1 MDRMEAD
8 DVDVVARARDGDMEA
23 FRALVERHSRGL
35 FHLAYRLTG
44 NEQDAEDVV
53 QETFM
58 RAYRRLDRF
67 ESRAGFGTWLHRIAA
82 NCAIDLTRSR
92 RRHAQPREDPGR
104 EAGGYD
110 HRDPAEQLPADGPSQ
125 ETVVFSSEV
134 RRRVGDALDDLTSSE
149 RAAFVLRHFEEKS
162 IEEIR
167 TALGLSENAAKQCIF
182 RAVRKLRRA
191 LGPAMSPAR

>member
-1 MDRMEAD
+1 MDRMEAED
-8 DVDVVARARDGDMEA
+8 ADVVARARDGDMEA

-53 QETFM
+53 QETFI
-58 RAYRRLDRF
+58 RAYRRLDRY
-67 ESRAGFGTWLHRIAA
+67 ESRAGFGTWLHRITV

-92 RRHAQPREDPGR
+92 GRHTPPRVPAFEEHP
-104 EAGGYD
+104 D
-110 HRDPAEQLPADGPSQ
+110 HTEQLPAHGPSP
-125 ETVVFSSEV
+125 ETVVYSSEV
-134 RRRVGDALDDLTSSE
+134 RRKVGDALDRLTSSE
-149 RAAFVLRHFEEKS
+149 RTAFVLRHFEEKS

>member
-1 MDRMEAD
+1 MDRMEAE

-92 RRHAQPREDPGR
+92 RRHVQPREVPGQDR
-104 EAGGYD
+104 
-110 HRDPAEQLPADGPSQ
+110 RDPAEQLPADDPSQ
-125 ETVVFSSEV
+125 DAIVFGAEV
-134 RRRVGDALDDLTSSE
+134 RQRVTAALDDLTSSE
-149 RAAFVLRHFEEKS
+149 RTAFVLRHFEEKS

-167 TALGLSENAAKQCIF
+167 TALGLSENAAKQSVF

>member
-8 DVDVVARARDGDMEA
+8 DADVVARARNGDMEA

-58 RAYRRLDRF
+58 RAYRRLNRF

-92 RRHAQPREDPGR
+92 RRHAQPREPVGQDQPDPI
-104 EAGGYD
+104 A
-110 HRDPAEQLPADGPSQ
+110 QLPAGGPSQ
-125 ETVVFSSEV
+125 ETLVFGFEV

-167 TALGLSENAAKQCIF
+167 TALGLSENAAKQSIF

-191 LGPAMSPAR
+191 LGPSMSPAR

>member
-1 MDRMEAD
+1 MDQMEAE
-8 DVDVVARARDGDMEA
+8 DVDVVARARNGDIEA
-23 FRALVERHSRGL
+23 FRALVQRHSRGL

-58 RAYRRLDRF
+58 RAHRQLDRF

-92 RRHAQPREDPGR
+92 RRRVQLREVSGR
-104 EAGGYD
+104 EASG
-110 HRDPAEQLPADGPSQ
+110 DPVEQLPADGPSQ
-125 ETVVFSSEV
+125 ETLVFRSEV
-134 RRRVGDALDDLTSSE
+134 RQRVGDALDHLTSSE

-167 TALGLSENAAKQCIF
+167 TTLGLSENAAKQSIF
-182 RAVRKLRRA
+182 RAVRKLRKA
-191 LGPAMSPAR
+191 LGPVMSPAR